1 MLVKAACEI
10 LNTDTDVR
18 AILGRNKVDTK
29 YKCYAGI
36 VPQPERYPYSCV
48 RLTSKI
54 PVLCRGTRSTTFNAG
69 FAVYCYHKNYE
80 DVVNLAS
87 AVQEALDNKT
97 GTYGGVNFKPITYG
111 EMQDGDYNREFGVH
125 CRIVFFNCFID
136 ENPAT

>member
-1 MLVKAACEI
+1 MVVKAACEI
-10 LNTDTDVR
+10 LNTDTDVQ

-48 RLTSKI
+48 RLTSKVAI
-54 PVLCRGTRSTTFNAG
+54 QCRGVRSTTFNG
-69 FAVYCYHKNYE
+69 VFAVYCYHKNYE
-80 DVVNLAS
+80 DVVDLAN

-97 GTYGGVNFKPITYG
+97 GSYTGVTFKSITFAD
-111 EMQDGDYNREFGVH
+111 MQDGDYNSEFKVH
-125 CRIVFFNCFID
+125 CRIVIFNCFFD